1 MVLKSLE
8 PIQEKNGHKSSVC
21 IWNTQMNLLE
31 PQRLLLSQVSLDKK
45 TIIKDK
51 MFRKIPDKGI
61 VQNRNIQSPL
71 GQTWG
76 RVQNH

>member
-1 MVLKSLE
+1 
-8 PIQEKNGHKSSVC
+8 
-21 IWNTQMNLLE
+21 MNLLE

-61 VQNRNIQSPL
+61 LQNRNIQSPL

>member
-1 MVLKSLE
+1 
-8 PIQEKNGHKSSVC
+8 
-21 IWNTQMNLLE
+21 MNLLE

-45 TIIKDK
+45 TLIKDK

-61 VQNRNIQSPL
+61 MQNRNIQSPL

-76 RVQNH
+76 RVQNIKGKYTMKQINP

>member
-1 MVLKSLE
+1 
-8 PIQEKNGHKSSVC
+8 
-21 IWNTQMNLLE
+21 MNLLE

-61 VQNRNIQSPL
+61 MQK
-71 GQTWG
+71 
-76 RVQNH
+76 